1 MEIRTLE
8 YFLAVAREE
17 NMTEA
22 ANTLHI
28 TQPTL
33 SRQIADLEQELGK
46 QLFIRTNRNTK
57 LTEDGIHLRQRAEE
71 ILSLVRQTEAEISDD
86 QTDLTG
92 CIRLG
97 AGETRIA
104 HFLTDAFTD
113 LHLQHPQVTCNL
125 FTGNADIVEEK
136 LSHGLIDFG
145 LFIDPFDASGF
156 ESIALPEIDQ
166 VGIITKS
173 DSPWSHYKTITPDII
188 ADMPLL
194 VSSRRTTHSFDFES
208 WSGGTLK
215 QEDLN
220 IVGSFDLIGNA
231 SLLIKGGL
239 TNAMAMSGLYQQQE
253 KDITYVP
260 LEPARYLS
268 CVVAWKKYQL
278 LSRASEAFLKCLKKQ
293 VDEYKKANP

>member
-57 LTEDGIHLRQRAEE
+57 LTEEGIHLRQRAEE
-71 ILSLVRQTEAEISDD
+71 ILSLVRQTESEISDD

-97 AGETRIA
+97 AGETRIM

-113 LHLQHPQVTCNL
+113 LHIQHPQVTCNL

-145 LFIDPFDASGF
+145 LFIEPFDASDF
-156 ESIALPEIDQ
+156 ESIALPEKDQ

-173 DSPWSHYKTITPDII
+173 DSPRSII
-188 ADMPLL
+188 
-194 VSSRRTTHSFDFES
+194 RRLHQRLSPTCPFSYRRAERPILS
-208 WSGGTLK
+208 TLK
-215 QEDLN
+215 P
-220 IVGSFDLIGNA
+220 GPKA
-231 SLLIKGGL
+231 
-239 TNAMAMSGLYQQQE
+239 
-253 KDITYVP
+253 P
-260 LEPARYLS
+260 LRP
-268 CVVAWKKYQL
+268 KI
-278 LSRASEAFLKCLKKQ
+278 
-293 VDEYKKANP
+293 

>member
-57 LTEDGIHLRQRAEE
+57 LTEEGIH
-71 ILSLVRQTEAEISDD
+71 LVRQTESEISDD

-97 AGETRIA
+97 AGETRIM

-113 LHLQHPQVTCNL
+113 LHIQHPQVTCNL

-145 LFIDPFDASGF
+145 LFIEPFDASDF
-156 ESIALPEIDQ
+156 ESIALPEKDQ

-173 DSPWSHYKTITPDII
+173 DSPWSHYKTITPEII

-194 VSSRRTTHSFDFES
+194 VSSRRTTHSFDFEA
-208 WSGGTLK
+208 WSEGTLK
-215 QEDLN
+215 TEDMN
-220 IVGSFDLIGNA
+220 IVGSFDLVGNA
-231 SLLIKGGL
+231 SLLIKRGL
-239 TNAMAMSGLYQQQE
+239 TNAMTLSGLYHQQVE
-253 KDITYVP
+253 DLLYIP
-260 LEPARYLS
+260 LEPAQYFS

-278 LSRASEAFLKCLKKQ
+278 LSRASEAFLNCLKKQ
-293 VDEYKKANP
+293 VDEYNKANP

>member
-57 LTEDGIHLRQRAEE
+57 LTEEGIHLRQRAEE
-71 ILSLVRQTEAEISDD
+71 ILSLVRQTESEISDD

-97 AGETRIA
+97 AGETRIM

-113 LHLQHPQVTCNL
+113 LHIQHPQVTCNL

-145 LFIDPFDASGF
+145 LFIEPFDAS
-156 ESIALPEIDQ
+156 
-166 VGIITKS
+166 
-173 DSPWSHYKTITPDII
+173 
-188 ADMPLL
+188 
-194 VSSRRTTHSFDFES
+194 DFETS
-208 WSGGTLK
+208 SLGSILSVGQLQGPSFRFAPHCGQSPLQSGRHNT
-215 QEDLN
+215 
-220 IVGSFDLIGNA
+220 LIG
-231 SLLIKGGL
+231 SLRINVSLIVSVKS
-239 TNAMAMSGLYQQQE
+239 MYS
-253 KDITYVP
+253 P
-260 LEPARYLS
+260 L
-268 CVVAWKKYQL
+268 
-278 LSRASEAFLKCLKKQ
+278 
-293 VDEYKKANP
+293 

>member
-1 MEIRTLE
+1 MVIHYVICEEEAMEIRTLE

-125 FTGNADIVEEK
+125 FTGNAI
-136 LSHGLIDFG
+136 
-145 LFIDPFDASGF
+145 
-156 ESIALPEIDQ
+156 
-166 VGIITKS
+166 
-173 DSPWSHYKTITPDII
+173 
-188 ADMPLL
+188 
-194 VSSRRTTHSFDFES
+194 SS
-208 WSGGTLK
+208 
-215 QEDLN
+215 
-220 IVGSFDLIGNA
+220 
-231 SLLIKGGL
+231 
-239 TNAMAMSGLYQQQE
+239 
-253 KDITYVP
+253 
-260 LEPARYLS
+260 
-268 CVVAWKKYQL
+268 KKN
-278 LSRASEAFLKCLKKQ
+278 C
-293 VDEYKKANP
+293 PTG

>member
-57 LTEDGIHLRQRAEE
+57 LTEEGIHLRQRAEE
-71 ILSLVRQTEAEISDD
+71 ILSLVRQTESEISDD

-97 AGETRIA
+97 AGETRIM

-113 LHLQHPQVTCNL
+113 LHIQHPQVTCNL

-145 LFIDPFDASGF
+145 LFIEPFDASDF
-156 ESIALPEIDQ
+156 ESIALPEKDQ

-173 DSPWSHYKTITPDII
+173 DSPWSHYKTITPEII

-194 VSSRRTTHSFDFES
+194 VSSRRTTHSFDFEA
-208 WSGGTLK
+208 WSEGTLK
-215 QEDLN
+215 TEDMN
-220 IVGSFDLIGNA
+220 IVGSFD
-231 SLLIKGGL
+231 
-239 TNAMAMSGLYQQQE
+239 NAMTLSGLYHQQVE
-253 KDITYVP
+253 DLLYIP
-260 LEPARYLS
+260 LEPAQYFS

-278 LSRASEAFLKCLKKQ
+278 LSRASEAFLNCLKKQ
-293 VDEYKKANP
+293 VDEYNKANP

>member
-46 QLFIRTNRNTK
+46 QLFIRTTRNTK
-57 LTEDGIHLRQRAEE
+57 LTEEGIHLRQRAEK
-71 ILSLVRQTEAEISDD
+71 ILSLVRQTESEISDD

-97 AGETRIA
+97 AGETRIM

-113 LHLQHPQVTCNL
+113 LHIQHPQVTCNL

-145 LFIDPFDASGF
+145 LFIEPFDASDF
-156 ESIALPEIDQ
+156 ESIALPEKDQ

-173 DSPWSHYKTITPDII
+173 DSPWSHYKTITPEII

-194 VSSRRTTHSFDFES
+194 VSSRRTTHSFDFEA
-208 WSGGTLK
+208 WSEGTLK
-215 QEDLN
+215 TEDMN
-220 IVGSFDLIGNA
+220 IVGSFDLVGNA
-231 SLLIKGGL
+231 SLLIKRGL
-239 TNAMAMSGLYQQQE
+239 TNAMTLSGLYHQQVE
-253 KDITYVP
+253 DLLYIP
-260 LEPARYLS
+260 LEPAQYFS

-278 LSRASEAFLKCLKKQ
+278 LSRASEAFLNCLKKQ
-293 VDEYKKANP
+293 VDEYNKANP

>member
-57 LTEDGIHLRQRAEE
+57 LTEEGIHLRQRAEE
-71 ILSLVRQTEAEISDD
+71 ILSLVRQTESEISDD

-97 AGETRIA
+97 AGETRIM

-113 LHLQHPQVTCNL
+113 LHIQHPQVTCNL

-145 LFIDPFDASGF
+145 LFIEPFDASDF
-156 ESIALPEIDQ
+156 ESIALPEKDQ

-173 DSPWSHYKTITPDII
+173 DSPWSHYKTITPEII

-194 VSSRRTTHSFDFES
+194 VSSRRTTHSFDFEA
-208 WSGGTLK
+208 WSEGTLK
-215 QEDLN
+215 TEDMN
-220 IVGSFDLIGNA
+220 IVGSFDLVGNA
-231 SLLIKGGL
+231 SLLIKRGL
-239 TNAMAMSGLYQQQE
+239 TNAMTLSGLYHQQVE
-253 KDITYVP
+253 DLLYIP
-260 LEPARYLS
+260 LEPAQYFS

-278 LSRASEAFLKCLKKQ
+278 RSRASEAFLNCLKKQ
-293 VDEYKKANP
+293 VDEYNKANP